1 MPIEPLQPVT
11 RLLLGWAGGDRNCLD
26 RLILLLDAEL
36 RRIAHRY
43 MRLER
48 DGHTLQTTALINEA
62 YLRLVNETEVRSQ
75 HRTQFLALA
84 AQVMRHILVDHARGV
99 CRGKRGN
106 GIRELPLDEAFIFS
120 RQKSNDLIAL
130 DEALSR
136 LTDTSAR
143 KAKVV
148 ELRYFGGMT
157 VEEVAEALAVHPNTV
172 VRDWKI
178 AKAWLK
184 REVGTS
190 KVNQAHLDA

>member
-1 MPIEPLQPVT
+1 MPIEPSGPVT

-36 RRIAHRY
+36 RHIAHRY

-62 YLRLVNETEVRSQ
+62 YLRLVNEREVRSE
-75 HRTQFLALA
+75 HRAQFLALA

-99 CRGKRGN
+99 CRGKRGH
-106 GIRELPLDEAFIFS
+106 GIRELPLDEAFTFS
-120 RQKSNDLIAL
+120 PQKSNDLVAL

-136 LTDTSAR
+136 LADNSAR

-148 ELRYFGGMT
+148 ELRYFGGMS
-157 VEEVAEALAVHPNTV
+157 VEEVAEALQVHTNTV
-172 VRDWKI
+172 VRDWKL

-184 REVGTS
+184 REVGVS
-190 KVNQAHLDA
+190 KMDQAHLDA